1 MTIRTI
7 MLTQEPTF
15 DVRYGF
21 QGEDGETSF
30 EKEFDVTL
38 STLLKELQADEA
50 RDDIF
55 FEGAFVD
62 CIMKANSEQ
71 QILAKDILEL
81 NFSTTM
87 IGYKIKS
94 ENKPLIQYIFEKF
107 GNESLTKMIVENEA
121 ALA

>member
-1 MTIRTI
+1 MTINTI

-21 QGEDGETSF
+21 QNEDGETSF

-38 STLLKELQADEA
+38 STLQKELQADQA
-50 RDDIF
+50 REDIF

-62 CIMKANSEQ
+62 CIMKSNSEH
-71 QILAKDILEL
+71 QILAKDIMEL
-81 NFSTTM
+81 DFSITM

-94 ENKPLIQYIFEKF
+94 ENETLIQYIFEKF
-107 GNESLTKMIVENEA
+107 GNEKLTEMIQTNEA
-121 ALA
+121 ILA